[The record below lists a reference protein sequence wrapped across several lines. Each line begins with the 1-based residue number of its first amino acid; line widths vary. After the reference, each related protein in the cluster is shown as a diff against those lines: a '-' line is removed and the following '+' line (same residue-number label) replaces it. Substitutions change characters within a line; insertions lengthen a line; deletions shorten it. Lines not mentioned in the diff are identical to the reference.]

1 MLPLTMDPLSQ
12 AMAPPP
18 DETPEQRR
26 SREYDEEQARYRSA
40 QIDDEIKAEKNAMK
54 KKKNP
59 IKILVLGQS
68 ESGPFLL
75 AEVKKR
81 VVLIN
86 FCRLQENRRPLK
98 VRCS

>member
-1 MLPLTMDPLSQ
+1 MDPLSQ

-81 VVLIN
+81 VVSYQLLPFTGKSTTIKSAV
-86 FCRLQENRRPLK
+86 FLEIR
-98 VRCS
+98 